1 MNETTLSGSQEQ
13 TEAKYVRWQDVPVE
27 PMNSL
32 LDRQIVVGTN
42 TMIARVLLKKGS
54 VVPLHSHH
62 NEQISYIE
70 SGALHFT
77 IGGKEITVGPGEGL
91 CIPPHLPHPPVAF
104 EDTGD
109 IDFLTPPRQDRLD
122 KTDAS
127 LRSPTSR

>member
-13 TEAKYVRWQDVPVE
+13 PEAKYVRWQDVPVE
-27 PMNSL
+27 SMNSL
-32 LDRQIVVGTN
+32 LDRQLVVGTN

-77 IGGKEITVGPGEGL
+77 LGGKEITVGAGECL
-91 CIPPHLPHPPVAF
+91 CIPPHLPHTAVAL
-104 EDTGD
+104 EDTVD
-109 IDFLTPPRQDRLD
+109 IDFFTPPRQDWLD
-122 KTDAS
+122 KTDAY
-127 LRSPTSR
+127 LRSPAGR

>member
-77 IGGKEITVGPGEGL
+77 IGGKEITVGPGECL
-91 CIPPHLPHPPVAF
+91 CIPPHLPHTAVAL
-104 EDTGD
+104 EDTVD
-109 IDFLTPPRQDRLD
+109 IDFFTPPRQDWLD
-122 KTDAS
+122 KTDAY
-127 LRSPTSR
+127 LRSPMSR